1 MRKFPKMLRVQI
13 DDPYV
18 QENFKRLGDY
28 ARQDAIITSNFQF
41 LSLNVPKAGSNQKL
55 EHNLNFTPLD
65 VIILNN
71 STNATV
77 AFNYSLFDDTFLNL
91 NSSGPTVLRLL
102 LGRYE

>member
-1 MRKFPKMLRVQI
+1 MRKFPKLLRTQV

-18 QENFKRLGDY
+18 QENFKRLGDF
-28 ARQDAIITSNFQF
+28 ARQDAIIGCNFQF
-41 LSLNVPKAGSNQKL
+41 LSLTVPAAGVNQKL
-55 EHNLNFTPLD
+55 EHNLNFKPLD
-65 VIILNN
+65 VIILSN

-77 AFNYSLFDDTFLNL
+77 VLNYSLFDETFINL